1 VESLNGEGEHGM
13 GMMGLLSWIF
23 MGLVAGVLAKLV
35 LSGKDPGGLIVTI
48 VIGVVGALLGGFLA
62 TKLGFGGLSG
72 FDLRSV
78 VIATLGAILL
88 LLLLRLLKR

>member
-1 VESLNGEGEHGM
+1 MSL
-13 GMMGLLSWIF
+13 MGLLSWIF
-23 MGLVAGVLAKLV
+23 MGLIAGVLARLV
-35 LSGKDPGGLIVTI
+35 LPGRDAAGLLLTI
-48 VIGVVGALLGGFLA
+48 VVGIVGALLGGFLA

-88 LLLLRLLKR
+88 LLLARLLRR